1 VKPKDATTGCTAQAR
16 GFRDSRKDDDELGVV
31 VFGASIL
38 DAKSKAKF
46 AAKHGLDFPL
56 LADED
61 HAVAEKY
68 GVWAEKSMYGRKYW
82 GVNRETF
89 VIDPAGK
96 IAAHWPKAAGS
107 ETYAPEVLAWLREHT
122 TK

>member
-1 VKPKDATTGCTAQAR
+1 
-16 GFRDSRKDDDELGVV
+16 
-31 VFGASIL
+31 
-38 DAKSKAKF
+38 
-46 AAKHGLDFPL
+46 
-56 LADED
+56 
-61 HAVAEKY
+61 
-68 GVWAEKSMYGRKYW
+68 MYGRKYW

-107 ETYAPEVLAWLREHT
+107 ETHAPEVLAWLREHT